1 MLFTRHTGLNL
12 LLKILLLDLSL
23 HLVSFL
29 SNLNLYSNHLSA
41 LILLLVRKAKSKA
54 IRIVFAGRSYI
65 FTLALRQ
72 FQVTRIYLLTIVT
85 LVKLF
90 QNLLAFLDLFVYK
103 SSLFAGDLVVHY
115 DFDLLLIF

>member
-72 FQVTRIYLLTIVT
+72 FQVT
-85 LVKLF
+85 
-90 QNLLAFLDLFVYK
+90 
-103 SSLFAGDLVVHY
+103 
-115 DFDLLLIF
+115 